1 MDVTRDSPRKARI
14 AALGL
19 GTVAGLVFALP
30 VKTGSVACPPAGEG
44 RTYCVLQHAYA
55 PAGVKLAA
63 ALLVVWLLCELVF
76 IRLPALRI
84 RWAAGERLVRRE
96 DGHGHAAVA
105 ADPIL
110 AAANWGIVPER
121 KTAWRVVRPQPSR
134 AAAAAVAALEPVAE
148 ETLDERVRWPGP
160 IDPPDPS
167 ATPVAIPGP
176 VDGVHVLSAAERVT
190 RSTGRHG
197 RHIHILTAEE
207 ARGRRLRR
215 GSDPALVVSCWSDA
229 SSARALPDAVRD
241 GVSA

>member
-1 MDVTRDSPRKARI
+1 MDVTRVSPRKARI

-30 VKTGSVACPPAGEG
+30 VKTGSAACPPAGEG
-44 RTYCVLQHAYA
+44 RTYCLLQHAYA
-55 PAGVKLAA
+55 PAGIKLAA
-63 ALLVVWLLCELVF
+63 ALLVVWLLVEFLFV
-76 IRLPALRI
+76 RLPALRI
-84 RWAAGERLVRRE
+84 RWTEGERIVRRE

-121 KTAWRVVRPQPSR
+121 KTAWRVVKPQPNR
-134 AAAAAVAALEPVAE
+134 AAAAVVAAVSAPVAE
-148 ETLDERVRWPGP
+148 EVMDERVRWPGP
-160 IDPPDPS
+160 VDPPDPS
-167 ATPVAIPGP
+167 ALPVAVPAP
-176 VDGVHVLSAAERVT
+176 VDGVHVLSAAERVA

-197 RHIHILTAEE
+197 RHIRILTAEE

-229 SSARALPDAVRD
+229 SSARALPDAVD